1 MGEKRVSGKWR
12 VFREIRE
19 IRECRETK
27 KSGEEIPPD
36 TY

>member
-12 VFREIRE
+12 MFREIRE
-19 IRECRETK
+19 FRETK